1 MKPQSIV
8 QVDSFT
14 DQAFSGNPAGVCV
27 LRAPASEAWM
37 QNVAREMNVS
47 QTAFLH
53 RDGDSYQLRWFSPTV
68 EVEICG
74 HATLASA
81 HVLWETGELQPSESA
96 RFDTLSGRLT
106 VARDDGW
113 IVMDFP
119 ALVAAPADPPAG
131 LIEALGVQPVAVL
144 RNSIVYLVEVA
155 TADEVRA
162 VKPEFAHIAAIPM
175 NGVIV
180 TAQADQLG
188 FDFVSR
194 FFAPRLGINEDP
206 ATGSSHCALAPYW
219 TQKLGKAVL
228 TAYQASARGG
238 VLRVEVKGDRVLLS
252 GKAVTVLRG
261 ELVSS
266 PTVV

>member
-1 MKPQSIV
+1 MKPQAIV

-14 DQAFSGNPAGVCV
+14 DKAFAGNPAGVCV
-27 LRAPASEAWM
+27 LPAPASEAWM

-53 RDGDSYQLRWFSPTV
+53 RDGDSYRLRWFSPTV

-81 HVLWETGELQPSESA
+81 HVLWETGELQPSERA

-106 VARDDGW
+106 VARADGW

-119 ALVAAPADPPAG
+119 ALVAAPVDPPAG
-131 LIEALGVQPVAVL
+131 LSEALGVQPVAVL

-162 VKPEFAHIAAIPM
+162 VKPDLARIATFPM

-180 TAQADQLG
+180 TAEADCPG

-219 TQKLGKAVL
+219 TKKLGKNAL
-228 TAYQASARGG
+228 TGYQASARGG
-238 VLRVEVKGDRVLLS
+238 VIRVEVKGDRVLLS

-266 PTVV
+266 ATFA